1 MSIRTFVL
9 SVGCLLGS
17 GLNAVAQQQFQ
28 VAPEYASTS
37 GGTPCGTNA
46 ALAICSAIAV
56 GDFKGDGTGDDIAVV
71 DSTGTVSIF
80 LNKRDGNATFS
91 APTSV
96 VIPGGTAPFSIAT
109 GTFTRKGQSWRDLAV
124 TDFAGNVTVLSSNS
138 GAFSIT
144 AQMQVSGIKP
154 TSMIS
159 VDVNGDGLSDVV
171 VGDSNTAN
179 IWVLAAAGGGKLQP
193 SVGPFFSSLTGSQP
207 VFLAAANFTTTNQPF
222 PDLAA
227 VTQDGTAALLHNANS
242 GETINFSRG
251 VVVSPPS
258 GCDSNSQ
265 PPVAGVVADPFFFT
279 NDGGLADLAI
289 ASTSP
294 ITSSCPFP
302 GPSIWGLEN
311 TIPPPFIVFQTY
323 GQSSQAITVGID
335 PVALTV
341 ADVNADSVPDIVIAN
356 RSSNSASALL
366 NTIDGSGFCTAAAP
380 NGSSSCPLTPQEFGT
395 GNSPVSLAA
404 GNFHL
409 GSKQPFPDLAVA
421 HIPDKSGN
429 VVTVLSNLG
438 NGTSRELTPI
448 WLGYGASC
456 SYNSQGTGCTN
467 NVQTART
474 DYQDGILPPV
484 AVSVADFYSAYSSQI
499 MDLAVVS
506 LAAPF
511 YSLPTTATLFEND
524 CNLLAVS
531 GPCLAGAFTSFPI
544 LLYSPSPTA
553 NFESMVA
560 ADFAASGFMGL
571 ALVEA
576 DTASSLYNLD
586 IFLNS
591 TIGFSSP
598 VQVALTTNATQYSVA
613 AGKFVSG
620 HTQPDL
626 VVADNL
632 GNLTVL
638 SNSNDGTATFT
649 PLPPLA
655 TPSAN
660 FSSMVVADLN
670 GDGNADAVV
679 ADANSGSVW
688 VLEGPVNPTSGAFA
702 RSFNLATDLPNQ
714 PQPVFLALGLNPS
727 QAPVFLLAVSQDGTI
742 ALLPNT
748 SLGSTISFGPPVVY
762 APSSSGIPGGVTAVA
777 SADFNI
783 DGFADIA
790 IAAAPL
796 NAPPAVWYFPN
807 TSKGGPLSLGAAQS
821 FLTASMPVAL
831 AVGDVNQD
839 GVPDLVIANQL
850 SNTASVL
857 ISNGNSRASASVAT
871 PTSSQNP
878 SGLGQTV
885 TFATIVTGPTGSAVP
900 TGTVQFFDGNTLLGT
915 SPLNAG
921 GDASLSTS
929 TLAMGTHLITAAYS
943 GNTNFNPSTSLA
955 LSQVVESKPDFAL
968 TISPVTATLQAGS
981 SASFTVK
988 AAPLN
993 VFTGIITLACASAK
1007 MPVGAN
1013 CHFTPQMLTI
1023 TANGIAGAST
1033 LTVATTGSAAWSPP
1047 LPAGHGARR
1056 LYAAWLG
1063 LASVLGMLA
1072 LAFSPKQRKQFP
1084 PRIFLLLMAACL
1096 WQLACGGGSGS
1107 NNPER
1112 SQSGTP
1118 PGSYVI
1124 TVTGKASAGA
1134 LQHNGSLTLV
1144 VR

>member
-1 MSIRTFVL
+1 MSIRTLVL
-9 SVGCLLGS
+9 SIGCLLGS
-17 GLNAVAQQQFQ
+17 SLSAVAQQQFQ
-28 VAPEYASTS
+28 VAPEYAITS
-37 GGTPCGTNA
+37 GGTPCGTSA

-80 LNKRDGNATFS
+80 LNKRDGNATFF

-109 GTFTRKGQSWRDLAV
+109 GTFTQRGQSWQDLAV
-124 TDFAGNVTVLSSNS
+124 ADFAGNVTVLSSNS

-154 TSMIS
+154 TSMIA

-179 IWVLAAAGGGKLQP
+179 IWVLAAVGGGNLQP
-193 SVGPFFSSLTGSQP
+193 SVGPFVSSLTGSQP
-207 VFLAAANFTTTNQPF
+207 VFIAAANFTTTNQPF
-222 PDLAA
+222 PDLTA

-242 GETINFSRG
+242 GETINFNRG
-251 VVVSPPS
+251 VVVSPAS

-265 PPVAGVVADPFFFT
+265 PPVTGVVADPFFFS

-294 ITSSCPFP
+294 ITSTCPFP
-302 GPSIWGLEN
+302 GPSIWGLQN

-323 GQSSQAITVGID
+323 GQSTQAITVGID

-341 ADVNADSVPDIVIAN
+341 ADVNADSAPDIVIAN

-366 NTIDGSGFCTAAAP
+366 NTIDGSGFCTSAAP

-409 GSKQPFPDLAVA
+409 GSKQSFPDLAVA

-438 NGTSRELTPI
+438 NGTSRELTPL

-456 SYNSQGTGCTN
+456 SYQGTGCTN
-467 NVQTART
+467 NVQNART

-484 AVSVADFYSAYSSQI
+484 AVSVADFYSAYSGKI
-499 MDLAVVS
+499 MDLAIAS
-506 LAAPF
+506 LSAPL

-524 CNLLAVS
+524 CNLAVS
-531 GPCLAGAFTSFPI
+531 GPCLAGGFTSSPI
-544 LLYSPSPTA
+544 ILYSPSPTA

-560 ADFAASGFMGL
+560 ADFAASGFMSL

-576 DTASSLYNLD
+576 DPSNSLYNLD

-591 TIGFSSP
+591 TSGFNFP

-613 AGKFVSG
+613 AGTLISG

-626 VVADNL
+626 VVADSL

-638 SNSNDGTATFT
+638 SNSNDGTGTFT
-649 PLPPLA
+649 ALPPGA
-655 TPSAN
+655 TPSAS
-660 FSSMVVADLN
+660 FSSMVVGDLK
-670 GDGNADAVV
+670 GDGNIDAVV

-688 VLEGPVNPTSGAFA
+688 VFEGPVNPASGAFA
-702 RSFNLATDLPNQ
+702 SSFQLPTGLPNQ
-714 PQPVFLALGLNPS
+714 QQPVFLTLGLNPS
-727 QAPVFLLAVSQDGTI
+727 QDPVFLLAVSQDGTI

-748 SLGSTISFGPPVVY
+748 SSGSTISFGPPVIY
-762 APSSSGIPGGVTAVA
+762 TPSSSGIPGGVTAVA
-777 SADFNI
+777 SADFNV
-783 DGFADIA
+783 DGFADVA
-790 IAAAPL
+790 IAAAPQ
-796 NAPPAVWYFPN
+796 NAPPAVWFLPN
-807 TSKGGPLSLGAAQS
+807 TSHGGPLSLGAAQS
-821 FLTASMPVAL
+821 FLTGSVPVAL
-831 AVGDVNQD
+831 GVGDVNQD
-839 GVPDLVIANQL
+839 GIPDLVVANQL
-850 SNTASVL
+850 SHTASVL
-857 ISNGNSRASASVAT
+857 ISNGNFKPSVSVAT
-871 PTSSQNP
+871 PTSSENP

-885 TFATIVTGPTGSAVP
+885 TFTTIVAGPAGSAVP

-915 SPLNAG
+915 SPLNAS

-943 GNTNFNPSTSLA
+943 GNANFNPSISLA
-955 LSQVVESKPDFAL
+955 LSQVVESKSDFAL

-993 VFTGIITLACASAK
+993 VFTGTITLACASAK
-1007 MPVGAN
+1007 MPAGTN
-1013 CHFTPQMLTI
+1013 CQFAPPTLTI

-1047 LPAGHGARR
+1047 LPEGHGSRR

-1063 LASVLGMLA
+1063 LASMLGMLP
-1072 LAFSPKQRKQFP
+1072 LAFSPKQRKHFP
-1084 PRIFLLLMAACL
+1084 SRIFLLLMTACL

-1107 NNPER
+1107 NNPGH

-1144 VR
+1144 VQ